1 MARGLSQLNDS
12 WPWETRHQKR
22 QRDASYLVYSLK
34 AESEGTMT
42 EIQKDA
48 VS

>member
-1 MARGLSQLNDS
+1 MIAGSGKLD
-12 WPWETRHQKR
+12 TRKD
-22 QRDASYLVYSLK
+22 RDASYLVYSLK